1 MTYLKYALLFIIG
14 LLVVAFLHLIIA
26 ICVAK
31 SKKTY
36 PKTILWLIAIGS
48 SLLGYIMITV
58 ILPAFDWFTGIV
70 VSGIFIVINYFIL
83 KKKCSEKK
91 E

>member
-1 MTYLKYALLFIIG
+1 MTYLKYALLLIIG
-14 LLVVAFLHLIIA
+14 LLVTAFFHLIIA
-26 ICVAK
+26 ICFAK

-36 PKTILWLIAIGS
+36 PKIILWLIAIGS

-58 ILPAFDWFTGIV
+58 VMPSFDWFTGII

-83 KKKCSEKK
+83 KKNCSEKK